1 MAKAGGQDKVRV
13 VFTSIVERIADYERR
28 LAEYEAKVRALK
40 TELAKY
46 KKMNENLKTK
56 LNNHQAV
63 CKKCKLKTAALAEQ
77 LYQYNRLTDELLK
90 VVKNP
95 RVLRV
100 HGKKR
105 K

>member
-1 MAKAGGQDKVRV
+1 MAKQDKVRL
-13 VFTSIVERIADYERR
+13 VFSSIVERIADYERR
-28 LAEYEAKVRALK
+28 IADYEARIKELK
-40 TELAKY
+40 TELANY
-46 KKMNENLKTK
+46 KRMNQNLKAK

-95 RVLRV
+95 RILRA
-100 HGKKR
+100 HAKK
-105 K
+105 KK